1 MFRLDV
7 SDRDLAAA
15 ADEMIRDVLR
25 DLRGAVAEE
34 TRGLEKDLEGITR
47 MAVPGRLWRA
57 WTSETFP
64 TGGRLSR
71 VPSGEVYVKGGD
83 RSQGA
88 MTFQT
93 QTGRITAKD
102 GQWLAI
108 PTKAAGS
115 RGRGRK
121 LSPGDWERATGQ
133 RLEFVYTGK
142 KRFALLVANG
152 VTNARTGRFRQPTAR
167 RAAGDARRGKV
178 REAKPIVIFVLIPM
192 VDFKPAFSIET
203 LQRRRET
210 ALAGRI
216 GQLARN

>member
-1 MFRLDV
+1 MFRLEV

-25 DLRGAVAEE
+25 ELRGAVAEE

-71 VPSGEVYVKGGD
+71 EPSGEVYVKGGD

-88 MTFQT
+88 MVFQT
-93 QTGRITAKD
+93 ESGRITAKD

-133 RLEFVYTGK
+133 RLEFVYT
-142 KRFALLVANG
+142 KRHFALLVANG
-152 VTNARTGRFRQPTAR
+152 VTNARTGAYR
-167 RAAGDARRGKV
+167 RATTRRAKGDARRGKV

-192 VDFKPAFSIET
+192 VNFKPAFSVET

-210 ALAGRI
+210 ALVGRI
-216 GQLARN
+216 GQIARG